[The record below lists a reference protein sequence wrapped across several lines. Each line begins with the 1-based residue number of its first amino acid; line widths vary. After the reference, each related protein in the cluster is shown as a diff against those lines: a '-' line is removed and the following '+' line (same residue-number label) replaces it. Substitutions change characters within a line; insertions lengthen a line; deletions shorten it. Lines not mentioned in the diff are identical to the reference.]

1 MSDVEPDLRTLLRER
16 AEEVRP
22 DVRIPAPV
30 LRRSRRRRVVTGVA
44 TGAVTVGAVG
54 ALFVGA
60 RFLVQETPEP
70 REVRPAGGPTEFY
83 PFIYPPTQAEL
94 DTTVAEVAQGS
105 MPMWTEPEGAAALFA
120 VNVMGW
126 DPKDVEASV
135 RGDDPISVVITN
147 PSLNEAAGATA
158 DLRTVIS
165 LVPVPGS
172 GEQPVYAVLGAQAE
186 DMELEPIG
194 PDEQLGTE
202 GPVAFRGILR
212 SVPDGVTI
220 LPSVDGVQGSATS
233 PDPDGRFRFSVII
246 DDLVGPSTLF
256 EVALNDGAG
265 RTLAVTS
272 SRLATAIAGSGETQ
286 GSAAAQA
293 PLEAIPA
300 AVLGTRQA
308 ILDAAQALDWE
319 ALRALIP
326 EEGFTFSFGGDTDP
340 IAYWKRLESQ
350 GHMPVIGDILPMVLG
365 TEPARMR
372 NTYIWPAPAGKDP
385 SEWTDKDEA
394 ILEQLAS
401 AGVLTEREG
410 RDYKEFG
417 YYYGWRVGIDRDGT
431 WVFFVSG
438 D

>member
-1 MSDVEPDLRTLLRER
+1 VSDVEPDLRTLLREK

-44 TGAVTVGAVG
+44 SGAVTVGIVA

-70 REVRPAGGPTEFY
+70 REVRPAGTPTEFY

-126 DPKDVEASV
+126 DPNDVEASV
-135 RGDDPISVVITN
+135 RGDADEVVITN

-158 DLRTVIS
+158 DLRTVIN
-165 LVPVPGS
+165 LVPVRGS
-172 GEQPVYAVLGAQAE
+172 GEQPVYAVLAAQAE
-186 DMELEPIG
+186 DVELEPVG
-194 PDEQLGTE
+194 PDDRVGASGRLALRGSLGFIPKGATVELRVGE
-202 GPVAFRGILR
+202 GTPVSEEA
-212 SVPDGVTI
+212 PEGVFYVAAE
-220 LPSVDGVQGSATS
+220 L
-233 PDPDGRFRFSVII
+233 PDPP
-246 DDLVGPSTLF
+246 GPSTLIS
-256 EVALNDGAG
+256 
-265 RTLAVTS
+265 LAVKDRAGNIVQLTS
-272 SRLATAIAGSGETQ
+272 SRLATPVAGGSQ
-286 GSAAAQA
+286 GRSSE
-293 PLEAIPA
+293 LEPA
-300 AVLGTRQA
+300 LPSPVARTRDA
-308 ILDAAQALDWE
+308 ILAATQARDFE

-340 IAYWKRLESQ
+340 IAYWRRLENRA
-350 GHMPVIGDILPMVLG
+350 HVPVIGDILPMVLG
-365 TEPARMR
+365 TVPARQQG
-372 NTYIWPAPAGKDP
+372 TYIWPAPAAEDP
-385 SEWTDKDEA
+385 ADWDEGDLEVLRLLHSEEDIRLFQEA
-394 ILEQLAS
+394 GLY
-401 AGVLTEREG
+401 T
-410 RDYKEFG
+410 
-417 YYYGWRVGIDRDGT
+417 GWRAGIDRDGT

>member
-1 MSDVEPDLRTLLRER
+1 VSDVEPDLRTLLREK

-44 TGAVTVGAVG
+44 TGAVTVGTVA

-60 RFLVQETPEP
+60 RFLIQETPEP
-70 REVRPAGGPTEFY
+70 REVRPAGTPTEFY

-126 DPKDVEASV
+126 DPNDVEASV
-135 RGDDPISVVITN
+135 RGDDPVSVVITN

-165 LVPVPGS
+165 LAPVPGS
-172 GEQPVYAVLGAQAE
+172 GEQPVYAVLAAQAE
-186 DMELEPIG
+186 DVELEPVG
-194 PDEQLGTE
+194 PDDQVGASGRLALRGSLGFIPE
-202 GPVAFRGILR
+202 GASVELRVGEGTPVSEEA
-212 SVPDGVTI
+212 PEGVFYVAAE
-220 LPSVDGVQGSATS
+220 L
-233 PDPDGRFRFSVII
+233 PDPP
-246 DDLVGPSTLF
+246 GPSTLIS
-256 EVALNDGAG
+256 
-265 RTLAVTS
+265 LAVKDRAGNIVQLTS
-272 SRLATAIAGSGETQ
+272 SRLATPVAGGSQ
-286 GSAAAQA
+286 GRSSE
-293 PLEAIPA
+293 LEPA
-300 AVLGTRQA
+300 LPSPVARTRDA
-308 ILDAAQALDWE
+308 ILAATQARDFE

-340 IAYWKRLESQ
+340 IAYWRRLENRA
-350 GHMPVIGDILPMVLG
+350 HVPVIGDILPMVLG
-365 TEPARMR
+365 TVPARQQG
-372 NTYIWPAPAGKDP
+372 TYIWPAPAAEDP
-385 SEWTDKDEA
+385 ADWDEGDRVVLRLLHSEEDIRLFQEA
-394 ILEQLAS
+394 GLY
-401 AGVLTEREG
+401 T
-410 RDYKEFG
+410 
-417 YYYGWRVGIDRDGT
+417 GWRAGIDRDGT